1 MKCATSSYWQQGTD
15 ECIKQEFK
23 GGLGNLYS
31 LELSLAQPIRIPIQV
46 DMRDM
51 HILYVMQAGKAIA
64 LHTAHNG
71 TLCPIAPERARHLY
85 LPPES
90 YEIELPAGSSHI
102 FGFYYKRFLFRDGN
116 DRSFSFMR
124 ELIEADR
131 KQLGTPLYSPDFA
144 IGPRTRI
151 IIRKLCQELRR
162 GKLSNESFIFE
173 QITKLIELS
182 AEKVRLELNIS
193 PLSSK
198 EKVDEARRYIQNF
211 IANDLGVPSMSMVAD
226 SLAIHPNRLN
236 ALHRYYYKESI
247 FKFRNEQVLL
257 KSKELLLDG
266 DSITQIAYMLEYSSP
281 STFIRFFKQQTGQTP
296 KSWLT
301 GQQIRP

>member
-31 LELSLAQPIRIPIQV
+31 LELSLAKPIRIPLQV

-51 HILYVMQAGKAIA
+51 HILYVMQADKAIT
-64 LHTAHNG
+64 LHTAQNG

-116 DRSFSFMR
+116 DRSLSFMR
-124 ELIEADR
+124 ALIEADR

-182 AEKVRLELNIS
+182 AEKVRLASTHFNRPE
-193 PLSSK
+193 
-198 EKVDEARRYIQNF
+198 ERQVHEARLLLRTYINEEMG
-211 IANDLGVPSMSMVAD
+211 LP
-226 SLAIHPNRLN
+226 SLADIAKEIGLRVNTLN
-236 ALHRYYYKESI
+236 HYHQQMYQTTFLA
-247 FKFRNEQVLL
+247 FRNELL
-257 KSKELLLDG
+257 ISRAKELLQAG
-266 DSITQIAYMLEYSSP
+266 FTSKQITYKIGYTTPSS
-281 STFIRFFKQQTGQTP
+281 FIRFFTQQVGISPQA
-296 KSWLT
+296 WL
-301 GQQIRP
+301 QLLK